1 MSAGPLLEER
11 LERRFDS
18 PELNNEL
25 SPALCPMSMESLPAR
40 TAVTSVPLAEAVTK
54 FLPWL
59 ELGRR
64 TRLTTIAAYTG
75 ELSRF
80 QAFRACSGRG
90 FMEVTSRLSGASPRE
105 VAEFFPFGMLANVT
119 TVLGL
124 PELCA
129 ALWEAKH
136 ATVNSAADG

>member
-1 MSAGPLLEER
+1 MSAVPLLEEW

-64 TRLTTIAAYTG
+64 TMLTTIAAYAG

-80 QAFRACSGRG
+80 QAFCACSGRG
-90 FMEVTSRLSGASPRE
+90 FLE
-105 VAEFFPFGMLANVT
+105 
-119 TVLGL
+119 
-124 PELCA
+124 
-129 ALWEAKH
+129 
-136 ATVNSAADG
+136 VNSHTAAA

>member
-18 PELNNEL
+18 PELNNDL
-25 SPALCPMSMESLPAR
+25 SPALWPMKMESLPDQ
-40 TAVTSVPLAEAVTK
+40 TAVTSVPLAEAATE

-64 TRLTTIAAYTG
+64 TSLTTVAAYTG

-80 QAFRACSGRG
+80 QAFCACSGRG
-90 FMEVTSRLSGASPRE
+90 SLE
-105 VAEFFPFGMLANVT
+105 
-119 TVLGL
+119 
-124 PELCA
+124 
-129 ALWEAKH
+129 
-136 ATVNSAADG
+136 VNSHTTAA